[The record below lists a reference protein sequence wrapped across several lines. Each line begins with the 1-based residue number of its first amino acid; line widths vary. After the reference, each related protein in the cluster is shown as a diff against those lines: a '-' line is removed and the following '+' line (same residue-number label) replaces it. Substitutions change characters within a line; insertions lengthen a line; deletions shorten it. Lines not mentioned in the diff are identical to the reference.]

1 MGANISTGPAV
12 TDEARALIGS
22 VTATYRSD
30 PVSMRQIRE
39 YVAATG
45 GRPELVGVGTPP
57 GEPIC
62 APPLFFHAACRP
74 VVAEDELLSDGQYS
88 FLGVPG
94 VSGRTMAGGS
104 KYEVFG
110 RVRVGDVLTA
120 TERLQ
125 RITEKQ
131 GTKGPLVFVTT
142 ESSYHNQAGELV
154 ARYEQTVI
162 FR

>member
-1 MGANISTGPAV
+1 MGANSSTGPAV

-45 GRPELVGVGTPP
+45 GRPELVGVDTPP
-57 GEPIC
+57 DEPIC

-74 VVAEDELLSDGQYS
+74 VVAQDELLSDGQYS

-94 VSGRTMAGGS
+94 VSGH
-104 KYEVFG
+104 
-110 RVRVGDVLTA
+110 VRVGDVLTV

-125 RITEKQ
+125 RIAEKQ

-142 ESSYHNQAGELV
+142 ESRYHNQAGELV